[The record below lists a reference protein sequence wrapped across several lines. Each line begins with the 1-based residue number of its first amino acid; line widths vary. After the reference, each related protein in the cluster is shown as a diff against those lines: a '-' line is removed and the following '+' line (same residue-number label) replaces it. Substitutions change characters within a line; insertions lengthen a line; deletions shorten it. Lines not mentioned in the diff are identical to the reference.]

1 MRFLFRRE
9 PRSQVWFRL
18 QAVLVIAGL
27 GLVLIAQPAVAHDAA
42 STPSATATP
51 GVIGT
56 PPATSTCDAT
66 ATPDASTIATTYA
79 IANGSSNA
87 QYEAEEQLAGKGANT
102 AIGKTNA
109 FIGSFSFD
117 KSGNPIA
124 CSRWYV
130 DLRTLKSDEARRD
143 NFLYSNTLETETYP
157 LATFTLT
164 SVEGFTGPLVEG
176 KEMSLTLIGELNLH
190 GVTKMVSWSAKV
202 TLNGDEIT
210 GAADTSFDMPDFNI
224 QPPKVGPVLSL
235 DEHVKLHVDIVAK
248 KS

>member
-1 MRFLFRRE
+1 MRFPSRRE
-9 PRSQVWFRL
+9 LRSRFWFRL
-18 QAVLVIAGL
+18 RAVLAIAGL
-27 GLVLIAQPAVAHDAA
+27 GLVLIAQPAVAQNATSTAA
-42 STPSATATP
+42 TGTP

-56 PPATSTCDAT
+56 PPATSTCSAT
-66 ATPDASTIATTYA
+66 ATPDASTIATTYT

-109 FIGSFSFD
+109 FIGSFYFD
-117 KSGNPIA
+117 KSGKPIA

-164 SVEGFTGPLVEG
+164 SVDGLTAPLADG
-176 KEMSLTLIGELNLH
+176 KETSLTLVGELNLH
-190 GVTKMVSWSAKV
+190 GVTKLVSWSAKV
-202 TLNGDEIT
+202 TLKGDEIIGT
-210 GAADTSFDMPDFNI
+210 ADTSFDMPDFNI
-224 QPPKVGPVLSL
+224 QPPRVGPVLSL